1 MKRCIQDQHG
11 RIHVVRSVPSKTQ
24 QHILPT
30 CDYHFLKSDFA
41 IDKKDISQS
50 NFWHRSTY
58 VPEVVESYLYDTT
71 ASAQFTFL
79 PANDRKRVQYLG
91 NNGWL
96 QMKILTSDD
105 QLQAHQEQQCD

>member
-1 MKRCIQDQHG
+1 
-11 RIHVVRSVPSKTQ
+11 
-24 QHILPT
+24 
-30 CDYHFLKSDFA
+30 
-41 IDKKDISQS
+41 
-50 NFWHRSTY
+50 
-58 VPEVVESYLYDTT
+58 VESYLYDTT

-96 QMKILTSDD
+96 QMKVLTSDD